1 MFDLGTW
8 GELFIIVVAALIL
21 IGPKELPTVLRAL
34 GRLIQK
40 VKNLSAG
47 FRREFDKYI
56 HEGEFEEY
64 TKNMNVLG
72 DMEPE
77 TKKDKPQQKNPD
89 KGSPP
94 HDL

>member
-8 GELFIIVVAALIL
+8 GEIFIIIVAALVL

-40 VKNLSAG
+40 LKNMSAG
-47 FRREFDKYI
+47 VRREFDKYI

-64 TKNMNVLG
+64 TKGTNILG
-72 DMEPE
+72 DMDPN
-77 TKKDKPQQKNPD
+77 KNSD
-89 KGSPP
+89 EDEKEESTN
-94 HDL
+94 DL

>member
-8 GELFIIVVAALIL
+8 GEIFIIVVAALVL

-40 VKNLSAG
+40 FKNLSAG

-64 TKNMNVLG
+64 TKGANILG
-72 DMEPE
+72 DMDPE
-77 TKKDKPQQKNPD
+77 KEKESKTKEDSKD
-89 KGSPP
+89 
-94 HDL
+94 DL

>member
-8 GELFIIVVAALIL
+8 GEIFIIVVAALVL

-34 GRLIQK
+34 GRMIQK
-40 VKNLSAG
+40 FKNLSAG

-64 TKNMNVLG
+64 TKGANILG
-72 DMEPE
+72 DMDPRKEKE
-77 TKKDKPQQKNPD
+77 RAKDSRTKEDPD
-89 KGSPP
+89 

>member
-8 GELFIIVVAALIL
+8 GEIFIIVVAALVL
-21 IGPKELPTVLRAL
+21 IGPKELPTVLRAI

-64 TKNMNVLG
+64 TKGANILG
-72 DMEPE
+72 DKDPQKEKE
-77 TKKDKPQQKNPD
+77 DEKKEDHN
-89 KGSPP
+89 